1 VNPKTGRK
9 ECVFVDL
16 ESIYPTGDEKSG
28 VEFCFE
34 ELRARRRG
42 WLDMNWSKQRKT
54 NPVDRPGSADSKQSD
69 NSPSNR
75 KAPSSSVA
83 LLAQSLE
90 KLVPLQ
96 DENTSAAALQQK
108 SAKKARKADRDNR
121 TRRIRVMEVRAET
134 QTIQTNLTSPS
145 GPKLKKKKSAE
156 PTMTFHT
163 KEAMNEVYDIFNQ
176 TLTKVP
182 DEEEPAESEDDS
194 DDDYTS
200 AGESTGTGRISGHT
214 SEYDTDGEYTG
225 KTSADETGGGISAP
239 SGFSAFSAAK
249 TGDDATLSD
258 DEDDEDDDDITRST
272 TRTTTQDLS
281 VKSAF
286 STEASSALITPRSPT
301 PAAALSPSNPWANEA
316 SSPSAAP
323 QAPRPRPRA
332 QKASTRLPPMTPIV
346 EKTES
351 SLGALTAAGRDR
363 AHDRSASPAHAAG
376 PKTPSRRPNAAA
388 ASPWSSPF
396 DALGAKPIAVD
407 AAPRARPP
415 PFAPVQHGAASC
427 TAAASSAAPTKP
439 TKPAGPAVA
448 DAQCNPL
455 DAGVRA
461 TILGALRP
469 PLATYAGYVE
479 HGGPGGRAAEMR
491 RFVGRQSGA
500 RGPAPVVRLAGAH
513 RAYALRRELGRGAFA
528 PVYLVESLEGA
539 PGGGEERGDDGAFKK
554 PRGLLEAVK
563 MEEPPSAWEFYVLRA
578 AKRRL
583 GVGRAAESI
592 VDAHEMHM
600 FSDECFLVEEYRGQG
615 TLLDLVNV
623 SRAENGGG
631 MDEMLAMFF
640 AVEMLRTVEALHSKG
655 IIHGDLKADNVL
667 VRFDQ
672 PPSSSSLSS
681 SLSVDSAW
689 SAQYCKDGRDG
700 WSSKGVT
707 LIDFGRGIDMR
718 AFRPDVQFIADWK
731 TSEADCAEM
740 REMRPWTY
748 QVDYHGLAG
757 VVHSLLFGKYLE
769 TIAERG
775 GALGAGASKTYRI
788 REGLKRYWQQD
799 IWSDLFDMLLNT
811 GRHLECEEGKKLPL
825 LVGMKSLRVRM
836 EEYLEANCEKGVGL
850 KGMIRRMENAIRER
864 KK

>member
-1 VNPKTGRK
+1 M
-9 ECVFVDL
+9 FVDL

-42 WLDMNWSKQRKT
+42 WLDMDWSKQRKT
-54 NPVDRPGSADSKQSD
+54 NPVDRPGSADSKESD
-69 NSPSNR
+69 SSPSHR
-75 KAPSSSVA
+75 KATSSSAA

-90 KLVPLQ
+90 RLVPLQ
-96 DENTSAAALQQK
+96 DENTAAVTLQLK
-108 SAKKARKADRDNR
+108 STKKARKADRDNR

-134 QTIQTNLTSPS
+134 QTIQTNLASPS

-249 TGDDATLSD
+249 TGDDAAFSGDEED
-258 DEDDEDDDDITRST
+258 DEDDYDDDDITRST

-281 VKSAF
+281 AKSAF
-286 STEASSALITPRSPT
+286 SAEASEQLITPTSPT
-301 PAAALSPSNPWANEA
+301 PPNTLESNDQW
-316 SSPSAAP
+316 SGAAP
-323 QAPRPRPRA
+323 AAQRPRPRA

-351 SLGALTAAGRDR
+351 SLGALTA
-363 AHDRSASPAHAAG
+363 G
-376 PKTPSRRPNAAA
+376 PKTPSRRPATAAE
-388 ASPWSSPF
+388 PWSSPF
-396 DALGAKPIAVD
+396 DALGTAGASRPAAAAAVAPMPPLRESAPASA
-407 AAPRARPP
+407 AAP
-415 PFAPVQHGAASC
+415 AP
-427 TAAASSAAPTKP
+427 
-439 TKPAGPAVA
+439 KPAPGPAVA

-461 TILGALRP
+461 AVLGALRP
-469 PLATYAGYVE
+469 PLASYGGYVE
-479 HGGPGGRAAEMR
+479 HGGAGGHGADVRRFAGRA
-491 RFVGRQSGA
+491 GGA
-500 RGPAPVVRLAGAH
+500 RAAAPPLVVRLEGAR

-528 PVYLVESLEGA
+528 PVYLVESLPVDAAE
-539 PGGGEERGDDGAFKK
+539 GGEERRDEAAFGK

-592 VDAHEMHM
+592 VEAHEMHM

-672 PPSSSSLSS
+672 PPSSTSLSS
-681 SLSVDSAW
+681 SLSVDFAW
-689 SAQYCKDGRDG
+689 SAQYRKDGRDG

-718 AFRPDVQFIADWK
+718 AIRPDVQFIADWK

-775 GALGAGASKTYRI
+775 GTLGAGASKTYRI

-799 IWSDLFDMLLNT
+799 IWSELFDMLLNT

-836 EEYLEANCEKGVGL
+836 EDYLEANCEKGMGL